1 MLICGVRPA
10 ITGFRADKAVVAE
23 DGTTGVIIAVRL
35 LIGVRKDDSR
45 RSRNKRFEGA
55 RMRLSELMDK
65 LYELDVKDDDP
76 DVVIDTR
83 TLQVDVRDVEYIP
96 QTDDEDSVVVIS

>member
-1 MLICGVRPA
+1 
-10 ITGFRADKAVVAE
+10 
-23 DGTTGVIIAVRL
+23 
-35 LIGVRKDDSR
+35 
-45 RSRNKRFEGA
+45 
-55 RMRLSELMDK
+55 MRLSELMDK